1 MKKLISYLL
10 VLSLMFAPVAGAYYT
25 PDGYDISGDGS
36 QVVIEGSTVD
46 EFETTV
52 AYTDPT
58 QDATLTMPNE
68 TGTVVTAPNAAQ
80 STSDL
85 GWAVVAGANTACNTT
100 CTSACI
106 FGVNNAATEADIVDC
121 SDAAAD
127 ECLCAGA
134 S

>member
-1 MKKLISYLL
+1 MKKFISCLMI
-10 VLSLMFAPVAGAYYT
+10 VGLMFAPIAGAYYT
-25 PDGYDISGDGS
+25 PDGYDIAGDGAS
-36 QVVIEGSTVD
+36 VVIEGTTVD
-46 EFETTV
+46 DNETTL

-58 QDATLTMPNE
+58 ADRTVTTPDE
-68 TGTVVTAPNAAQ
+68 TGTVVLAPNAAQ

-85 GWAVVAGANTACNTT
+85 GWAVVAGANTVCNTT

-106 FGVNNAATEADIVDC
+106 FGVNTASATADIVDC
-121 SDAAAD
+121 VDATAD